1 MRELLRHSVQNP
13 WQQYF
18 HDQEVRATIEQDVM
32 RTYPELDFFQSD
44 AVQTDLTNILFC
56 YSRRHDEIGYRQ
68 ARPWCGL
75 EGLCLNLPRACT
87 SCLPIFIW
95 CCIAMRCSATTR

>member
-1 MRELLRHSVQNP
+1 MRQNP

-32 RTYPELDFFQSD
+32 RTYPELEFFQGE

-68 ARPWCGL
+68 GMHELLANIYLVLHRDALFDSEQLTGADQLSPEDRCADNAW
-75 EGLCLNLPRACT
+75 
-87 SCLPIFIW
+87 I
-95 CCIAMRCSATTR
+95 CCR